1 MERITMI
8 KPWECPRDCSNR
20 KVGCQNPNTCE
31 TYRLRVE
38 RSQTIS
44 SSVQT
49 IQQKNAFAGKR
60 KYKKGE

>member
-8 KPWECPRDCSNR
+8 KPWECPKDCPDR

-38 RSQTIS
+38 RSQAIS

-49 IQQKNAFAGKR
+49 IQQKSAFAGKR